1 MNPPTSLILP
11 PLSAIFKAVT
21 RARLLAYRRGLFSV
35 SRLPAPV
42 ISVGNLTTGG
52 TGKTPLVE
60 WVCRAIADSGGR
72 VDAQESPCEKE
83 NICVLSRGYGRSNP
97 KTQVVVSNGIEILAD
112 EREAGDEPFL
122 LAQKLLGLAA
132 VICNSNRVAA
142 GEWAIENLKADVFV
156 LDDGFQHLRL
166 ARDLDIVAVDAT
178 NPWGG
183 GSLLPYG
190 RLREARSG
198 LSRADC
204 VVITRTEQVENLN
217 SVKEAI
223 SEFTG
228 SAPIFC
234 SRMTTSGIF
243 GIDGEIASPSTLRDE
258 PIGAFCGVGNPES
271 FFNHLR
277 REGFKPIFTRAFAD
291 HHNYEQSELDA
302 LVQDTR
308 SSGATSL
315 ITTAKDAIRLR
326 SLNLEIPCYI
336 LEIQISIDEDERL
349 IEMIRDAICKP
360 RPETNSR

>member
-1 MNPPTSLILP
+1 MNSPTSLILP
-11 PLSAIFKAVT
+11 PLSAIFSAVT
-21 RARLLAYRRGLFSV
+21 RARLLAYRQGLFSV

-60 WVCRAIADSGGR
+60 WVCRAIADSSGR
-72 VDAQESPCEKE
+72 IDAQERPHEKKAV
-83 NICVLSRGYGRSNP
+83 CVLTRGYGRSDP
-97 KTQVVVSNGIEILAD
+97 RTQVVVSNGIEILAD
-112 EREAGDEPFL
+112 EREAGDEPLL

-132 VICNSNRVAA
+132 VICNPNRVVA
-142 GEWAIENLKADVFV
+142 GQWAIENLKADVFV

-166 ARDLDIVAVDAT
+166 ARDLDIVTVDAT

-204 VVITRTEQVENLN
+204 VVITRTEQVENLT
-217 SVKEAI
+217 SIKEAI
-223 SEFTG
+223 TQFTG

-234 SRMTTSGIF
+234 SRMTTSGILRL
-243 GIDGEIASPSTLRDE
+243 DGEIASLSTLRDE

-277 REGFKPIFTRAFAD
+277 REGFKPTFMRAFAD

-302 LVQDTR
+302 LVQDTKSR
-308 SSGATSL
+308 GATSL

-349 IEMIRDAICKP
+349 IEMIRGAICKP
-360 RPETNSR
+360 RQEINSR